1 MSINYKQLKLAQ
13 VAFWGLFIAVF
24 SVVSNASESKPEIDT
39 TQNSSVP
46 IIVSELAEIKT
57 TLSKQEN
64 TIKLLIDK
72 QQSNEEKDALTV
84 RVESLDKLLRAVISE
99 KTQPEEKTR
108 LEARLES
115 IESSL
120 NSMSDK
126 DDYFTY
132 ADMAAVAITCV
143 AVLLTIVGLVI
154 AGLAFW
160 GYREI
165 KELTKTSAS
174 KEAKSVA
181 KQTME
186 EMINGVAK
194 SELEKLINDGKL
206 QNTLQNA
213 VDMILRNDPN
223 NREKKRTEEL
233 LSELDFD
240 ESEFDGNDNDENFD
254 GDKR

>member
-1 MSINYKQLKLAQ
+1 MSINYKQLKLVREALL
-13 VAFWGLFIAVF
+13 GIFIAVF
-24 SVVSNASESKPEIDT
+24 SIVSNASESTTEIDSH
-39 TQNSSVP
+39 QNSSVS
-46 IIVSELAEIKT
+46 IAVSELAEIKA
-57 TLSKQEN
+57 TLSKQEK
-64 TIKLLIDK
+64 TIKLLIEK
-72 QQSNEEKDALTV
+72 QQSNEEKYAQKV
-84 RVESLDKLLRAVISE
+84 SVELLEKSLGSVILE
-99 KTQPEEKTR
+99 KAQPKQETR
-108 LEARLES
+108 LELRLES

-160 GYREI
+160 GYGEI
-165 KELTKTSAS
+165 RELTKTSAS

-186 EMINGVAK
+186 EMINSVAK
-194 SELEKLINDGKL
+194 SELEKLIKDGEL
-206 QNTLQNA
+206 QNTLQDA

-223 NREKKRTEEL
+223 NSEKKRTEEL

-240 ESEFDGNDNDENFD
+240 ESEFDGTESDENFD